1 MFRYGKTCGLMALAL
16 AVLSVVP
23 LIEIA
28 LVLPRL
34 PETVVIG
41 FNAATE
47 TARTG
52 TRWHL
57 FLLPAIC
64 LALGATSL
72 VSAYRRSDATGE
84 EIGIAAL
91 TFKRY
96 VRSGLI
102 AAAIF
107 NAANIYLLYMALT
120 GQGFAIGF

>member
-1 MFRYGKTCGLMALAL
+1 MFRYGKTNGLMALAL
-16 AVLSVVP
+16 AVLSVIP

-28 LVLPRL
+28 VFLPQL

-41 FNAATE
+41 FNAAAE

-57 FLLPAIC
+57 VLLPVIC
-64 LALGATSL
+64 VALGAASL
-72 VSAYRRSDATGE
+72 VSAYRRAGGSGE
-84 EIGIAAL
+84 AVGIAAL

-102 AAAIF
+102 ASAIF
-107 NAANIYLLYMALT
+107 NVANIYLLYMALT
-120 GQGFAIGF
+120 GQGFPF